1 MEGKGPGKG
10 LAQVEEQEE
19 EEEVD
24 GIGDYSVA
32 VIVKG
37 ASSRVTSR

>member
-1 MEGKGPGKG
+1 MEGRRERRRWAEKERGWRG
-10 LAQVEEQEE
+10 E
-19 EEEVD
+19 

-37 ASSRVTSR
+37 ASSRVTCRSQ